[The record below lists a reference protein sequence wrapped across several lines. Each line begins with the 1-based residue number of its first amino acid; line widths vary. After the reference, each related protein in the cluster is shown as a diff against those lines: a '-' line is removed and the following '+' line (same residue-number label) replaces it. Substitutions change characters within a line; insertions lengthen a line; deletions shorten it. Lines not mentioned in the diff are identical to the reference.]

1 MARISFENVTSK
13 YPNGKGTSSSNNNS
27 FDILNFIS
35 IIIGI
40 GGLVSSFFIP
50 VIYSILICIV
60 GIVVGVLSTNKRV
73 SGIVVSIFS
82 LIIILVMII
91 SIACFKGIRSFINN
105 IKKEESIT
113 YNIRI

>member
-1 MARISFENVTSK
+1 MARISFSNVTSK
-13 YPNGKGTSSSNNNS
+13 YPNGKGPSYNDNS
-27 FDILNFIS
+27 FDFINFIS

-50 VIYSILICIV
+50 FIYSILICIV
-60 GIVVGVLSTNKRV
+60 GIIIGILSPNKRV

-82 LIIILVMII
+82 LIIIFVMII
-91 SIACFKGIRSFINN
+91 SIVCFKGIRSFINN
-105 IKKEESIT
+105 IKKEESIS